1 MFATVVK
8 LFITTLVSQFV
19 KAICYKLNDIIFRNN
34 NNNNREYQRFNYN
47 YSQNGYIQA
56 QA

>member
-1 MFATVVK
+1 MFATIVK

-34 NNNNREYQRFNYN
+34 NNNKEYQRFNYN